1 MNVSHRVDIVKTLA
15 NSNIHRTESRIIR
28 RNPDLAEM
36 SFDAFFFRFL
46 SEAFFVGSDR
56 QKRTTVL
63 VHETLLRLA
72 SPLSAYF
79 PISKTR

>member
-1 MNVSHRVDIVKTLA
+1 
-15 NSNIHRTESRIIR
+15 
-28 RNPDLAEM
+28 M

-63 VHETLLRLA
+63 VYETLLRLA